1 MWINQRLGLIMIVA
15 SLLVMGLIVFIS
27 SGNQIDLRHN
37 QARSQGIG
45 LAKLLSNMSWD
56 ELVPENGHKGILQTL
71 RQGQNN
77 PDFAYALIVD
87 LQGSPVTEVSAPGII
102 IPQQPV
108 PQDPSAWMG
117 ERSIEAS
124 NSQLKFLEF
133 HAPLFSQG
141 TLRGYVR
148 IGYIQPEF
156 NFNYN
161 DLQYFGMLTLPVFL
175 LIPVFYFL
183 IRRETRPL
191 QDINKNIEAL
201 LTKTADN
208 SANHNS
214 ANLPELHPSGELSDF
229 IKRFSSFISFSE
241 QRIKLLELE
250 QKQSLTSSKLLSYRN
265 AKIES
270 ILHTLPE
277 AILIIDESGNVTYV
291 NDKITSLLGIPQ
303 KAILGKQA
311 SEWCRDPKMAAYL
324 SRHNNNT
331 RQVGFISN
339 SIHINPVSSP
349 ENVLEVKAYP
359 LFSPNDGSILLG
371 NMVVIR
377 DATEEQIARQ
387 NRSEFVA
394 QIAHELKTPL
404 NVLAMYS
411 EMLLGEEG
419 NSEEFRV
426 EAVNVIH
433 DETERLSTLINNM
446 LAISKFEMGNMQ
458 IHRQRVR
465 IGELLEDILKN
476 ISQSG
481 RGTDLSFEL
490 DVSHEMNSIFADK
503 DLLRIAINNLLTNA
517 IKYNK
522 SNGRVI
528 LKARELDDSIA
539 ISVQDTGMGIRDD
552 EITHVFDKFYR
563 SDDEQIRA
571 QTGHGLGLSL
581 VQQIVYIHHGKITV
595 DSKYNQGTT
604 FTILLDR
611 DVTLQQMGAA

>member
-27 SGNQIDLRHN
+27 SGNQIDLRFS
-37 QARSQGIG
+37 QARSQGVG

-56 ELVPENGHKGILQTL
+56 ELVPKNGHKGILLTL

-87 LQGSPVTEVSAPGII
+87 LQGNPVTEVSAPGII
-102 IPQQPV
+102 IPQQAV
-108 PQDPSAWMG
+108 PQNPAAWIG
-117 ERSIEAS
+117 ERSIES
-124 NSQLKFLEF
+124 SDSQHKYLEF
-133 HAPLFSQG
+133 HAPLFNTG

-148 IGYIQPEF
+148 IGYIKPEF
-156 NFNYN
+156 SFNYN

-175 LIPVFYFL
+175 LIPVFYLL
-183 IRRETRPL
+183 IRRETQPL
-191 QDINKNIEAL
+191 QDINKNIETL
-201 LTKTADN
+201 LTNTANN
-208 SANHNS
+208 SS
-214 ANLPELHPSGELSDF
+214 INLLELQPSGELSDF
-229 IKRFSSFISFSE
+229 IKRFSNFISYSE
-241 QRIKLLELE
+241 QRIKLLEQE
-250 QKQSLTSSKLLSYRN
+250 QKQSLTSSKLLSYQN

-277 AILIIDESGNVTYV
+277 AILIIDESGSVTYV

-303 KAILGKQA
+303 DTILGKQA
-311 SEWCRDPKMAAYL
+311 SAWCKDPKMAAYL
-324 SRHNNNT
+324 SRHNNNN

-339 SIHINPVSSP
+339 SIHINPASSP
-349 ENVLEVKAYP
+349 ESVLEVKAYP
-359 LFSPNDGSILLG
+359 LFSPKDGSLLLG

-377 DATEEQIARQ
+377 DATEEQIARK

-419 NSEEFRV
+419 NSEEFRI

-446 LAISKFEMGNMQ
+446 LAISKFEMGNMEIQ
-458 IHRQRVR
+458 RQRIR

-481 RGTDLSFEL
+481 RGKDLTFEL
-490 DVSHEMNSIFADK
+490 DVAHEMNSIFADK

-522 SNGRVI
+522 SHGKVI
-528 LKARELDDSIA
+528 LKARELKDVIE
-539 ISVQDTGMGIRDD
+539 ISVQDTGMGIKDD
-552 EITHVFDKFYR
+552 EINHVFDKFYR

-581 VQQIVYIHHGKITV
+581 VQQIIYIHHGKINV
-595 DSKYNQGTT
+595 DSEYNKGST
-604 FTILLDR
+604 FTIQLER
-611 DVTLQQMGAA
+611 DIALQQMGAA